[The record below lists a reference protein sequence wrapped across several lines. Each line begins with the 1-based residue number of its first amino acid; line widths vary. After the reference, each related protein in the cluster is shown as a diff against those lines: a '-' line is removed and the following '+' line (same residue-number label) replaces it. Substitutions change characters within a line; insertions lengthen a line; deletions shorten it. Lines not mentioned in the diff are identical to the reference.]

1 MQYMKWK
8 WVAKGIVFGTLFVT
22 AITFASMFLWN
33 NLAVGIFGLPALT
46 FFQTIG
52 LMILGRLLTGGF
64 GPRGWGGRHR
74 MGGHYMK
81 ERWKNMSPEQR
92 EQMTQRWGK
101 RGWGPMS
108 GPENT
113 TENQAPTA

>member
-46 FFQTIG
+46 FFQTMG

-64 GPRGWGGRHR
+64 SPRGWGGRHR

-92 EQMTQRWGK
+92 EQLTQRWGK
-101 RGWGPMS
+101 RGWGPMGGAEGDEFEGRS
-108 GPENT
+108 
-113 TENQAPTA
+113 